1 MYSFSV
7 QNIHRLR
14 IFEDNVKLINKHNAE
29 AADGKHTYKLS
40 VNQFA
45 DWTNEEWIN
54 QLDSIDQNPRSEIE
68 VLDNNKRVH
77 RPDSVDWRDEVSYD
91 D

>member
-1 MYSFSV
+1 
-7 QNIHRLR
+7 
-14 IFEDNVKLINKHNAE
+14 LINKHNAE
-29 AADGKHTYKLS
+29 AADGKHNYKLS